1 MATMKPP
8 IVHNIPLSEP
18 FLKGNEWQYLKDCI
32 DSGWISTNGSLI
44 KKFEDSIAKIVN
56 RKYAIATT
64 NGTSALHISLVALGI
79 QPCEEIIAPT
89 LTFIAPI
96 NAISYCRATPVF
108 MDCDPKT
115 LCLDVEKLSAF
126 IKSQTIQKKDGGT
139 YNKLT
144 GKRLRAIIP
153 VHIFGHPVDMNPL
166 LEICEKKNIIVIED
180 ACESLGSTY
189 NKRLAIKIRHL
200 STQAKISHNEYDH
213 DEIGYNYRLSNI
225 NAAIGLAQI
234 EQLDEFIKIKRR
246 IASIYKKELS
256 QINSEILW
264 EMPWAKSNFWLNTLI
279 TSSKHKVNI
288 LNQLLSKKI
297 QARPIWKPIH
307 TLPMY
312 QHCQS
317 FKIENAQKLY
327 ASAI

>member
-1 MATMKPP
+1 M
-8 IVHNIPLSEP
+8 
-18 FLKGNEWQYLKDCI
+18 
-32 DSGWISTNGSLI
+32 
-44 KKFEDSIAKIVN
+44 
-56 RKYAIATT
+56 
-64 NGTSALHISLVALGI
+64 
-79 QPCEEIIAPT
+79 
-89 LTFIAPI
+89 
-96 NAISYCRATPVF
+96 
-108 MDCDPKT
+108 
-115 LCLDVEKLSAF
+115 
-126 IKSQTIQKKDGGT
+126 
-139 YNKLT
+139 
-144 GKRLRAIIP
+144 RAIIP

-189 NKRLAIKIRHL
+189 NKQQTGSMGEVGCFSFNGNKIVTTGNGGMVVTDNERLAIKIRHL

-327 ASAI
+327 ASAINLPSGTSLRNEEVNYILDKIKEYFKRA